1 MLGRAAGIRET
12 ASLPNKL
19 RIQEAL
25 FPHGLTVTKEE
36 IGTSSMPLFFRYL
49 HEVPIGE
56 TSLASTIIASWN
68 PLLEWLKR
76 VEISWHCSV
85 VPDEFLSRHPP

>member
-1 MLGRAAGIRET
+1 MLGRAAGIWET

-36 IGTSSMPLFFRYL
+36 IGTSSMPLFFRHL
-49 HEVPIGE
+49 HEVPNRGNKFGVHNHRE
-56 TSLASTIIASWN
+56 LEP
-68 PLLEWLKR
+68 PLGVAQTGRNFLELLR
-76 VEISWHCSV
+76 GA
-85 VPDEFLSRHPP
+85 R